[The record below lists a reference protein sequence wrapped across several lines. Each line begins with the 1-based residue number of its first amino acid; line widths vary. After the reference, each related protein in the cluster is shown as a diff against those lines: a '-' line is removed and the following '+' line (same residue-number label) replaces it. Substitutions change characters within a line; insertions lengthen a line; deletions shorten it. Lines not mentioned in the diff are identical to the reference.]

1 VATWLAG
8 IRIATTAT
16 AFSGATAAAQSD
28 LLPSGAVTSTTG
40 MSLLMPSIFGILR
53 WFFASRLSI
62 SAQ

>member
-40 MSLLMPSIFGILR
+40 MSLLMLSIFGILR